1 MTAIRIAI
9 AATLLAAVAGCSKP
23 SGGPG
28 GLSSAPASA
37 ASLAPPPAQASSAP
51 SEAASATPSQG
62 LVLTPEDAEDAAE
75 HRITEQNLESE
86 LDRLER
92 EIQAE

>member
-1 MTAIRIAI
+1 MKALALVC
-9 AATLLAAVAGCSKP
+9 LLALAACSRESSSEAVP
-23 SGGPG
+23 
-28 GLSSAPASA
+28 APTTRASEPTSESTATEAPLASA
-37 ASLAPPPAQASSAP
+37 GP
-51 SEAASATPSQG
+51 
-62 LVLTPEDAEDAAE
+62 VLTPEDVEAETE

>member
-1 MTAIRIAI
+1 MTRSNARWVGAFCV
-9 AATLLAAVAGCSKP
+9 TLLLGCSR
-23 SGGPG
+23 SGD
-28 GLSSAPASA
+28 SSTDARGTTSAPVHRPLPPPLPASA
-37 ASLAPPPAQASSAP
+37 EAPLGAGS
-51 SEAASATPSQG
+51 
-62 LVLTPEDAEDAAE
+62 VLTPEDAEDDAA